1 MTGVLAIAALGLA
14 GLLVAGWLWERTCE
28 ARQARACPPPG
39 RMIDVGGRRL
49 HLRCLGDGPGPT
61 VVIEQGA
68 GAASFFWWD
77 VQDRIAAFARVCA
90 YDRAGYGWSD
100 AAPGRRSLRERVVE
114 LRRLLE
120 RAGVPGP
127 YVLVGH
133 SYGGP
138 MISLFARDYPQDVAG
153 LVFADTPDL
162 EEVFGPDY
170 QAVTRRVHQTSVR
183 IMRFATRFGLFRLMG
198 LMGGRSSLTH
208 GLSAQARAA
217 ARATRRASA
226 WDAALDDLRSLWTA
240 PAADRQSLAP
250 GSLGALPVAV
260 ISHGQAFPGPLALL
274 ERGFE
279 AGQARLMALSSNS
292 QRIRLPGAGHLVQ
305 IDAPDAVVDAV
316 HRVWAAARSGE
327 LLAALAA

>member
-1 MTGVLAIAALGLA
+1 MLSVAAGVGAGLA
-14 GLLVAGWLWERTCE
+14 GLLAAGWLWERVCE
-28 ARQARACPPPG
+28 GRQARANPPPG

-49 HLRCLGDGPGPT
+49 HLRCLGDGAGPT

-68 GAASFFWWD
+68 GAPSFFWWD
-77 VQDRIAAFARVCA
+77 AQDRIARFARVCT

-100 AAPGRRSLRERVVE
+100 PAPGRRSLHDRVVE

-120 RAGVPGP
+120 RAGAPGP

-133 SYGGP
+133 SYGSP
-138 MISLFARDYPQDVAG
+138 MIQLFVRDHPQDVAG
-153 LVFADTPDL
+153 LVFADGPDL

-170 QAVTRRVHQTSVR
+170 QAVTRKVHLASVR
-183 IMRFATRFGLFRLMG
+183 IMGFITRFGLFRLIG
-198 LMGGRSSLTH
+198 LLGGRSSLTQ

-217 ARATRRASA
+217 ARATRRTSA

-240 PAADRQSLAP
+240 PAADRLSLPP
-250 GSLGALPVAV
+250 GSLGRLPVAV
-260 ISHGQAFPGPLALL
+260 ISHGQPFPGPLAQL

-292 QRIRLPGAGHLVQ
+292 QRIRLPEAGHMVQ
-305 IDAPDAVVDAV
+305 IDAPDAVVDAIR
-316 HRVWAAARSGE
+316 RVWAAARTGE
-327 LLAALAA
+327 ALAAQAA